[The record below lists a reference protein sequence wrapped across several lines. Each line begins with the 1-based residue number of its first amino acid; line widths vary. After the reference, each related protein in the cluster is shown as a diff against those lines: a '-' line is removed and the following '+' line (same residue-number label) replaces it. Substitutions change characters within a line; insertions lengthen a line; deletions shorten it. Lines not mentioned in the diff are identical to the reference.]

1 MDKKAALQ
9 ALSALAHE
17 VRLDLVRL
25 LVRAGPEGMAQG
37 DMARRLN
44 VSASGLAFH
53 LNHLEQAGLVVPR
66 RAARNVL
73 YSANLQ
79 TVGALLGYVLND
91 CCQSH
96 PEVEA
101 CCRCDCAPPADS
113 ITPAEG

>member
-25 LVRAGPEGMAQG
+25 LVRTGPEGLAQG

-44 VSASGLAFH
+44 ISASGLAFH
-53 LNHLEQAGLVVPR
+53 LNHLEQAGLVIPR

-73 YSANLQ
+73 YSANLP

-91 CCQSH
+91 CCQAH

-101 CCRCDCAPPADS
+101 CCRCDLTEAAES
-113 ITPAEG
+113 ITSGEA